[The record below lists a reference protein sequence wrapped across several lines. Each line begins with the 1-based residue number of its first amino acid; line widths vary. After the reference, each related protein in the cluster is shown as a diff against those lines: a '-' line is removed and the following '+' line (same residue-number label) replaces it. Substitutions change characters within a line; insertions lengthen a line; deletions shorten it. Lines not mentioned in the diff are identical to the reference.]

1 VSYIGAPILF
11 IAAVLQAVVLPQ
23 VVPLQARPHLLVLL
37 VVAVCLAESLYDAV
51 IWGFMGGLLL
61 DLMSGPVLPLG
72 SNSLLLVLVAL
83 LSSLGQA
90 NPFQSRVFVPLVTA
104 FGATIFYNLLW
115 MALATALGNTVA
127 WVDNMW
133 RMVIPSA
140 ALNAILVPV
149 AYTAILWL
157 SERVGRRVQVEW

>member
-1 VSYIGAPILF
+1 
-11 IAAVLQAVVLPQ
+11 
-23 VVPLQARPHLLVLL
+23 
-37 VVAVCLAESLYDAV
+37 
-51 IWGFMGGLLL
+51 MGGLLL